1 MINFK
6 QLKNYLFGN
15 GKKKDVIRL
24 TSWRCNVV
32 SGYDGLKLVVNVLK
46 LFPDY
51 KKVPDPKSGTIRVEG
66 TIPTGGLLDFADKMF
81 KLSSTVKYNINF
93 ELLDSEGRSCYYLHS
108 SSLSRFEKLKT
119 ILQWGFSMVMPES
132 NPYWDTL
139 LRKYPESYKLFRLL
153 QLFLGLYTMSV
164 THITDN
170 MIDPKLVCTGI
181 INNKYPIGN
190 ILSHILMKHHTEYN
204 LLTYISGE
212 HCPNL
217 TIGSSEKGLLIL
229 VDHRIRPTGV
239 DDIPELSPEQLA
251 EQVYILTVLYKLLAD
266 GLQEAELQGIPV
278 DDIMKS
284 SLKEIQHTSEV
295 LQDMV
300 GLSSIDENGISEV
313 ENEIDPGDDSVITLA
328 DPGCRVAI
336 GFKKGGDIGYH
347 KEYLR
352 KFIKAMKSRL

>member
-24 TSWRCNVV
+24 TSWRCNVG
-32 SGYDGLKLVVNVLK
+32 SGSDGLKLVVGILK
-46 LFPDY
+46 YFPDY

-108 SSLSRFEKLKT
+108 SSLFWFEKLKT
-119 ILQWGFSMVMPES
+119 ILQWGFSMVIPES

-139 LRKYPESYKLFRLL
+139 LRTYPESYKLFRLL

-170 MIDPKLVCTGI
+170 MVNPKLVCTGI

-190 ILSHILMKHHTEYN
+190 ILSHILMKYHTEYN
-204 LLTYISGE
+204 LFTYISGE

-239 DDIPELSPEQLA
+239 NDIPELSPEQLS

-284 SLKEIQHTSEV
+284 SLKDIQHTSEV

-300 GLSSIDENGISEV
+300 GLSSIDEKGISVV
-313 ENEIDPGDDSVITLA
+313 ENEEDCSDPVITLA
-328 DPGCRVAI
+328 DPGYRVAI
-336 GFKKGGDIGYH
+336 GIKKGSDIDYH